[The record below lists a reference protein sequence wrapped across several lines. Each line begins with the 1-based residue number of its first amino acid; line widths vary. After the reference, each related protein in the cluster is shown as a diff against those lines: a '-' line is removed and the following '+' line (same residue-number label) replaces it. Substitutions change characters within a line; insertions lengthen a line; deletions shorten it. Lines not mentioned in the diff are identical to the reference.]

1 MGVVVTDLHV
11 FDFKGHRVRTAGT
24 LEAPLFCASDSCDA
38 LTIADASDALERLDQ
53 DDVVVVVPAENG
65 SQRVLVRGPNA
76 NVYVTE
82 PGLYELIIRSNKP
95 AAKEFKRWVTHEVLP
110 EIRKRGYYSFV
121 AQERKRLLAEYFPEL
136 PGPAVPLFSDL
147 LDALLVKFGWVP
159 RNTNHPTKPKV
170 PRRSPAA
177 PPWTKQ
183 LASDVY
189 RWAIRVDGQQQFRRV
204 KNPAP
209 KGGSPKYPDH
219 SMFGGATKDAVR
231 EVCRTGV
238 HFLSA
243 GTPTWEH
250 WKLQME
256 LAFGNKPKQLPFI
269 GPIGYLR
276 PSGEA
281 A

>member
-1 MGVVVTDLHV
+1 MGVVVTDLQV
-11 FDFKGHRVRTAGT
+11 FDFKGHRVRTSGT
-24 LEAPLFCASDSCDA
+24 LEAPLFCA
-38 LTIADASDALERLDQ
+38 ADVCLVLEIRDVSDACGRLDQ
-53 DDVVVVVPAENG
+53 DELETVEIKGTRG
-65 SQRVLVRGPNA
+65 STRA
-76 NVYVTE
+76 TFVTE
-82 PGLYELIIRSNKP
+82 SGLYTLILGSRKP

-219 SMFGGATKDAVR
+219 SMFAGATKDAVR